1 MVQSQTQLLDQ
12 MRAPV
17 PYDLH
22 PPQTGIYGALQSS
35 QSFKG
40 SSSGLYPSMNDF
52 MGLDITPDMLASN
65 NIVAVKYDSSAVAV
79 PSASAST
86 PSHGMIAPLSGQ
98 SAGLQRGMVT
108 QGIREMVLCKG
119 TNGKVGL
126 RCQAISKGIFVSL
139 VESGS
144 PAALAGLRF
153 GDQVLQVNDI
163 VVAGFSMDKVHD
175 LFKKANV
182 NGIRLVVRDRPF
194 ERCVTLHKDSVG
206 HVGFIIKNGQITS
219 LVKDSSAARNGL
231 LIDHNLLEVNG
242 QNVVGLKDKEVVRIL
257 DGAGN
262 SITVTIMPNFL
273 YEHMI
278 KNMSGSLLKKA
289 MDHSIP
295 DL

>member
-1 MVQSQTQLLDQ
+1 MIESQTQLLNQ

-22 PPQTGIYGALQSS
+22 PPQTGSYGALQAS
-35 QSFKG
+35 QGFKG
-40 SSSGLYPSMNDF
+40 SGSGLYPSMTDF
-52 MGLDITPDMLASN
+52 MGLDITPEMLASN
-65 NIVAVKYDSSAVAV
+65 NIVAVGHNSSTVAV
-79 PSASAST
+79 PSASSST
-86 PSHGMIAPLSGQ
+86 PAYGMVAPLSGQ
-98 SAGLQRGMVT
+98 SLGLQRGIVT

-119 TNGKVGL
+119 ANGKVGL

-153 GDQVLQVNDI
+153 GDQILQIND
-163 VVAGFSMDKVHD
+163 VTVAGFSMDKVHD
-175 LFKKANV
+175 IFKKANV
-182 NGIRLVVRDRPF
+182 NGIRLAVRDRPF
-194 ERCVTLHKDSVG
+194 ERSVTLHKDSVG
-206 HVGFIIKNGQITS
+206 HIGFIIKNGKITS

-242 QNVVGLKDKEVVRIL
+242 QNVVGLKDKDISRIL
-257 DGAGN
+257 ESAGN
-262 SITVTIMPNFL
+262 PITVTIMPTFL

-295 DL
+295 EL

>member
-1 MVQSQTQLLDQ
+1 MALLIQ
-12 MRAPV
+12 
-17 PYDLH
+17 
-22 PPQTGIYGALQSS
+22 
-35 QSFKG
+35 
-40 SSSGLYPSMNDF
+40 
-52 MGLDITPDMLASN
+52 
-65 NIVAVKYDSSAVAV
+65 SAVAV

-126 RCQAISKGIFVSL
+126 RCQVFTRVEILIHFNYNWLVPVLLKAISKGIFVSL

-182 NGIRLVVRDRPF
+182 NGIRLVVRDR
-194 ERCVTLHKDSVG
+194 
-206 HVGFIIKNGQITS
+206 
-219 LVKDSSAARNGL
+219 
-231 LIDHNLLEVNG
+231 
-242 QNVVGLKDKEVVRIL
+242 
-257 DGAGN
+257 
-262 SITVTIMPNFL
+262 
-273 YEHMI
+273 
-278 KNMSGSLLKKA
+278 
-289 MDHSIP
+289 
-295 DL
+295 